1 MIIGTKQQGK
11 AGFVAPAV
19 SAGQKRK
26 APPTP
31 ERDNRRMAAAVA
43 SLESYSDVEILE
55 EIAED
60 AEDEAERE
68 FNSPPHVPPPS
79 PVMSK
84 REKDGQKGCW
94 SNKTRCVIINFLKI
108 KIFFVALQN

>member
-55 EIAED
+55 EVAED

-68 FNSPPHVPPPS
+68 FDSTPKAPPPS

-84 REKDGQKGCW
+84 RRKMDRKVVG
-94 SNKTRCVIINFLKI
+94 VLKI
-108 KIFFVALQN
+108 GL